1 MLFICFLGLNHL
13 WLQNYDFFSKMSLLI
28 LLIIDTL
35 LLFAVFYAKKVR
47 KVRIL
52 ENNAISFLNVY
63 SLVDLCKRMMSVCVS
78 ILLYNNVHVH
88 FIIIRLA
95 NIVVLSLFGGKILI
109 FFSFCR
115 DSTFIQQKSTRV
127 IRKIVLTLQP

>member
-1 MLFICFLGLNHL
+1 M
-13 WLQNYDFFSKMSLLI
+13 LI

-52 ENNAISFLNVY
+52 ENNAIFFLNVY

-78 ILLYNNVHVH
+78 ILLFNNVHVH
-88 FIIIRLA
+88 FIIYKAYKYCHTIS
-95 NIVVLSLFGGKILI
+95 VLW
-109 FFSFCR
+109 
-115 DSTFIQQKSTRV
+115 
-127 IRKIVLTLQP
+127 

>member
-13 WLQNYDFFSKMSLLI
+13 WLQNYDFFSKMSMLI

-35 LLFAVFYAKKVR
+35 LLFTVFYAKKVR

-52 ENNAISFLNVY
+52 ENNAIFFLNVY

-78 ILLYNNVHVH
+78 ILLFNNVHVH
-88 FIIIRLA
+88 FIIYKAYKYCHTIS
-95 NIVVLSLFGGKILI
+95 VLW
-109 FFSFCR
+109 
-115 DSTFIQQKSTRV
+115 
-127 IRKIVLTLQP
+127 